1 MLGLRTDNMAELNYY
16 DRKRVHNL
24 KYFTWVEQQQMDIE
38 DLNALWYDTENTWDA
53 VHSQAAQLDELI
65 DAFNE
70 ASGVLKTL

>member
-1 MLGLRTDNMAELNYY
+1 
-16 DRKRVHNL
+16 
-24 KYFTWVEQQQMDIE
+24 MDIE